1 MTFLFW
7 LLSKSKRKKIPL
19 IFCWVSKLILCMMVH
34 AMALQALHKHQ
45 LYNPLPYMGHRGNR
59 EDFKRYSLE
68 KNYFCPN
75 SADPQLLQC
84 KEVNVGL

>member
-1 MTFLFW
+1 
-7 LLSKSKRKKIPL
+7 
-19 IFCWVSKLILCMMVH
+19 MMVR

-45 LYNPLPYMGHRGNR
+45 LYNPLPYTGHRGNR

-75 SADPQLLQC
+75 SADPQLLQF
-84 KEVNVGL
+84 KEVNVGLWSVEEMTGFENVIALSLLC